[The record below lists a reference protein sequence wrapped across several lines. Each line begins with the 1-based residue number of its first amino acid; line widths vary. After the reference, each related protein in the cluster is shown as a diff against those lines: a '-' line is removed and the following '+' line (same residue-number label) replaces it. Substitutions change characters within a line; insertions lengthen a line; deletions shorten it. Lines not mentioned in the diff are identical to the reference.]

1 MVRADGRVRGRRRG
15 GGAIRTAIWDLGES
29 PKGVAVA
36 LLVGR
41 HVNKIDRKGRVS
53 VPKPFRAALSR
64 SRAEADAEAF
74 TGLYAFPS
82 FKYPALEACDEAFM
96 TRVAE
101 GLEDLDLFSDDQDDL
116 AAVILENARELPMDP
131 EGRIVLTDDLR
142 DFAGIKDEVLF
153 VGRGQRM
160 LMWEPAAYEAQR
172 GDAFER
178 AKARNMTL
186 KIPKRPGASAGEDG
200 DG

>member
-1 MVRADGRVRGRRRG
+1 MRGRRPEL
-15 GGAIRTAIWDLGES
+15 GAIIPAERESGGS

-41 HVNKIDRKGRVS
+41 HVNRIDRKGRVS

-64 SRAEADAEAF
+64 GQADADAF
-74 TGLYAFPS
+74 SGLYAFPS

-96 TRVAE
+96 MRLAE
-101 GLEDLDLFSDDQDDL
+101 GLENLDVFSDDQDDL

-142 DFAGIKDEVLF
+142 DYANIKGEVLF
-153 VGRGQRM
+153 VGRGTRM
-160 LMWEPAAYEAQR
+160 MMWEPAAYEAQR
-172 GDAFER
+172 GGAFER
-178 AKARNMTL
+178 AKSRGMTL
-186 KIPKRPGASAGEDG
+186 KLPKRPGASAGEDG

>member
-1 MVRADGRVRGRRRG
+1 L
-15 GGAIRTAIWDLGES
+15 GAIIPAERESGGS

-41 HVNKIDRKGRVS
+41 HVNRIDRKGRVS

-64 SRAEADAEAF
+64 GQSDADAF
-74 TGLYAFPS
+74 SGLYAFPS

-96 TRVAE
+96 MRLAE
-101 GLEDLDLFSDDQDDL
+101 GLEDLDVFSDDQDDL

-142 DFAGIKDEVLF
+142 DYANIKGEVLF
-153 VGRGQRM
+153 VGRGTRM
-160 LMWEPAAYEAQR
+160 MMWEPAAYEAQR
-172 GDAFER
+172 GGAFER
-178 AKARNMTL
+178 AKSRGMTL
-186 KIPKRPGASAGEDG
+186 KLPKRPGASTGEDG

>member
-1 MVRADGRVRGRRRG
+1 MAKPRWVRMRRRTC
-15 GGAIRTAIWDLGES
+15 GAIGSAEWVLGVS
-29 PKGVAVA
+29 PKGVVVA

-41 HVNKIDRKGRVS
+41 HVNKIDKKGRVS

-64 SRAEADAEAF
+64 GRAQADDDSF
-74 TGLYAFPS
+74 SGLYAFPS

-96 TRVAE
+96 TRLAE
-101 GLEDLDLFSDDQDDL
+101 GLEDLDVFSDDQDDL

-142 DFAGIKDEVLF
+142 EFANISDEVMF

-160 LMWEPAAYEAQR
+160 MLWEPIAYEAQR

-178 AKARNMTL
+178 ARARGMTL
-186 KIPKRPGASAGEDG
+186 KLPKRPGASTGEGG
-200 DG
+200 DV

>member
-1 MVRADGRVRGRRRG
+1 M
-15 GGAIRTAIWDLGES
+15 
-29 PKGVAVA
+29 A

-41 HVNKIDRKGRVS
+41 HVNRIDKKGRVS

-64 SRAEADAEAF
+64 GRADADVDAF
-74 TGLYAFPS
+74 SGLYAFPS

-96 TRVAE
+96 MRLAE
-101 GLEDLDLFSDDQDDL
+101 GLEDLDVFSDDQDDL

-142 DFAGIKDEVLF
+142 DYANIKGEVLF

-160 LMWEPAAYEAQR
+160 MMWEPAAYEAQR
-172 GDAFER
+172 GGAFER
-178 AKARNMTL
+178 AKSRGMTL
-186 KIPKRPGASAGEDG
+186 KLPKRPGASAGEDG

>member
-1 MVRADGRVRGRRRG
+1 M
-15 GGAIRTAIWDLGES
+15 
-29 PKGVAVA
+29 A

-41 HVNKIDRKGRVS
+41 HVNKIDKKGRVS

-64 SRAEADAEAF
+64 AQSQPQAGTDAF
-74 TGLYAFPS
+74 SGLYAFPS

-96 TRVAE
+96 TRLAE
-101 GLEDLDLFSDDQDDL
+101 GLEDLDVFSDDQDDL

-142 DFAGIKDEVLF
+142 EFANIKNEVLF
-153 VGRGQRM
+153 VGRGARM
-160 LMWEPAAYEAQR
+160 MMWEPSAYEAQR
-172 GDAFER
+172 GNAFER
-178 AKARNMTL
+178 ARSRGMTL
-186 KIPKRPGASAGEDG
+186 KLPKRPGASAGEDG

>member
-1 MVRADGRVRGRRRG
+1 MRGRRQKTGVIIPAERES
-15 GGAIRTAIWDLGES
+15 GES

-41 HVNKIDRKGRVS
+41 HVNRIDKKGRVS

-64 SRAEADAEAF
+64 GRADADAEAF
-74 TGLYAFPS
+74 SGLYAFPS

-96 TRVAE
+96 MRLAE
-101 GLEDLDLFSDDQDDL
+101 GLENLDVFSDDQDDL

-142 DFAGIKDEVLF
+142 DYANIRNEVLF
-153 VGRGQRM
+153 VGRGARM
-160 LMWEPAAYEAQR
+160 MMWEPAAYEAQR
-172 GDAFER
+172 GGAFER
-178 AKARNMTL
+178 AKSRGMTL
-186 KIPKRPGASAGEDG
+186 KLPKRPGASAGEDG

>member
-1 MVRADGRVRGRRRG
+1 M
-15 GGAIRTAIWDLGES
+15 
-29 PKGVAVA
+29 A

-41 HVNKIDRKGRVS
+41 HVNRIDKKGRVS

-64 SRAEADAEAF
+64 GRPGDDPFS
-74 TGLYAFPS
+74 GLYAFPS

-96 TRVAE
+96 TRLAE
-101 GLEDLDLFSDDQDDL
+101 GLEDLDVFSDDQDDL

-142 DFAGIKDEVLF
+142 DYANIRNEVLF
-153 VGRGQRM
+153 VGRGARM
-160 LMWEPAAYEAQR
+160 MMWEPAAYEAQR
-172 GDAFER
+172 GGAFER
-178 AKARNMTL
+178 AKSRGMTL
-186 KIPKRPGASAGEDG
+186 KLPKRPGASAGEDG

>member
-1 MVRADGRVRGRRRG
+1 MGFG
-15 GGAIRTAIWDLGES
+15 WKPE
-29 PKGVAVA
+29 GVAVA

-64 SRAEADAEAF
+64 AQSRARASGDADGF
-74 TGLYAFPS
+74 SGLYAFPS

-96 TRVAE
+96 MRLAE
-101 GLEDLDLFSDDQDDL
+101 GLEDLDVFSDDQDDL

-142 DFAGIKDEVLF
+142 DYANIKNEVLF
-153 VGRGQRM
+153 VGRGARM
-160 LMWEPAAYEAQR
+160 MMWEPAAYEAQR
-172 GDAFER
+172 GSAFER
-178 AKARNMTL
+178 AKSRGMTL
-186 KIPKRPGASAGEDG
+186 KLPKRPGASAGEDG